1 MQTFAKKSGELLT
14 RETARGSWLARFYPA
29 ALADESVLFVTLLFE
44 EWLKFPHGP
53 NRPRR

>member
-29 ALADESVLFVTLLFE
+29 PLADESVLFVTLLFE